1 MFPVLI
7 EIGGTKVHSYG
18 FFIALGY
25 VAALLLGRW
34 LARGRGLDPGPF
46 MDIAF
51 IAIVSGVI
59 GARLL
64 FVITMPGYFAEH
76 PGEIFDFWSG
86 GLVFYGGFILATLA
100 CLAYGWIRRMPIRL
114 STDIVVTGVAFAHG
128 FGRIGCLAAGC
139 CHGSSCTYPW
149 AIKNDSSFVVESLR
163 GQSIHPVQL
172 YESFSLF
179 ALTGLLVWII
189 RGRKLADGGAAI
201 VYLMGYAAI
210 RFVMEMFRGDID
222 RGFVLGGWLSTS
234 QFIALGLFAL
244 GGGLLFAFVRRKHA

>member
-1 MFPVLI
+1 MFPVLL

-76 PGEIFDFWSG
+76 PGEILDFWSG

-100 CLAYGWIRRMPIRL
+100 CLTYGWIRRMPIRL

-139 CHGSSCTYPW
+139 CHGSSCAYPW
-149 AIKNDSSFVVESLR
+149 AIKSDSSFVVESMR
-163 GQSIHPVQL
+163 GQPIHPVQL
-172 YESFSLF
+172 YESLSLF
-179 ALTGLLVWII
+179 ALTGLLVWLI
-189 RGRKLADGGAAI
+189 RGRKLADGATAL

-234 QFIALGLFAL
+234 QFIAMGLFAL
-244 GGGLLFAFVRRKHA
+244 GGGLLFVFVRRKHA